1 MSFWDSSALVA
12 LWTEGAN
19 YEDLRQRYDE
29 ARDPIVVWW
38 TTPVECV
45 SAIARREREGVIT
58 AAEASSVVNH
68 VRKTAR
74 TWQTVTP
81 TEAVR
86 ERAYRLL
93 RTHPLRSADALQL
106 AAALVVAGDSPA
118 AVDFLTRD
126 ARLSEAAAKEG
137 LNVIATD

>member
-19 YEDLRQRYDE
+19 QEGLRRLYDE
-29 ARDPIVVWW
+29 ARDPVVVFW

-58 AAEASSVVNH
+58 AAEASSVVSH
-68 VRKTAR
+68 IRRTAR
-74 TWQTVTP
+74 AWQTVTP

-93 RTHPLRSADALQL
+93 RTHPLRSVDALQL
-106 AAALVVAGDSPA
+106 AAALVVAGDTPG

-126 ARLSEAAAKEG
+126 ARLSEAAAREG
-137 LNVIATD
+137 FNVVATA